1 MVDIVRVKLI
11 TVIAPVE
18 FQDRLGQDILR
29 LGAGGYTVSMVDG
42 RGKSGLRA
50 RGLFEISNM
59 RMETLVP
66 AAKAA
71 APATAT
77 ARRGNCAMPQVR
89 RGGPAKPRAGKHDR
103 RQA

>member
-66 AAKAA
+66 AAKADA
-71 APATAT
+71 ILAQL
-77 ARRGNCAMPQVR
+77 AREAETLDMVVFCQDVDAI
-89 RGGPAKPRAGKHDR
+89 PRKR
-103 RQA
+103 FV